1 MTLQQ
6 DLESK
11 RPGEWTQADI
21 DALKAKY
28 SRIHFSHFPVPFG
41 RRKMY
46 DFSKDPAYIQVRPGV
61 WRKKVKDV

>member
-6 DLESK
+6 DLEAK

-21 DALKAKY
+21 DSLKARHR
-28 SRIHFSHFPVPFG
+28 RIHFSHFSVLTK

-46 DFSKDPAYIQVRPGV
+46 DFSKDPSYIQVRPGV
-61 WRKKVKDV
+61 WRKKVNHV